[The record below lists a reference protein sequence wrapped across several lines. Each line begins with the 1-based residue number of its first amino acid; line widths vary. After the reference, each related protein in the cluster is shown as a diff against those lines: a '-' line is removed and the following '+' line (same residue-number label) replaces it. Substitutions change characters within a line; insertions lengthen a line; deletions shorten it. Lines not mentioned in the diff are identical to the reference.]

1 MSKEKSSTKSAGAG
15 LIVAITA
22 SLCCITPVLALISG
36 ASGIAASF
44 SWLEPFRPYLI
55 GITVLVLAFAWY
67 QNLKPKKADI
77 DCECDPA
84 RPAGRED
91 EKKQFMQSNLFL
103 GIVTVFAVVM
113 LAFPHYSY
121 IFYPEVQK
129 DNMAVSQS
137 TIHEISL
144 AIDGMT
150 CTSCEEHIDHAAMEV
165 PGVLTAQS
173 DFNTGETIIK
183 YDESTSS
190 RQEVIDAINASGYKV
205 LSVIEKEGE
214 QKPAIAISN
223 AKLQVLTLPVAG
235 MTCTGC
241 EEHINYEVN
250 KLTGVSETKASY
262 EDGKAIVKYDPT
274 KTSKEEIIKAINDT
288 GYKVEEET
296 QNSAGH

>member
-1 MSKEKSSTKSAGAG
+1 MSNEKSNNKSVGAG
-15 LIVAITA
+15 LLLAVTA

-36 ASGIAASF
+36 ASGIAANF

-55 GITVLVLAFAWY
+55 GITVLVLGFAWY
-67 QNLKPKKADI
+67 QKLKPKKAEI
-77 DCECDPA
+77 DCECD
-84 RPAGRED
+84 ED
-91 EKKQFMQSNLFL
+91 EKEPFMQSKLFL

-121 IFYPEVQK
+121 IFYPDIDK
-129 DNMAVSQS
+129 DNTAVSQS
-137 TIHEISL
+137 TVHEVSL
-144 AIDGMT
+144 AIEGMT

-190 RQEVIDAINASGYKV
+190 RQEVIDAINATGYRV

-214 QKPAIAISN
+214 QKPSLSIN
-223 AKLQVLTLPVAG
+223 TVNLQELNLPVAG

-250 KLTGVSETKASY
+250 KLAGVSETEASY
-262 EDGKAIVKYDPT
+262 KKGQAVVKYDPT

-288 GYKVEEET
+288 GYKVKELNQT
-296 QNSAGH
+296 TAGN

>member
-1 MSKEKSSTKSAGAG
+1 MSNEKSSSKSAGAG
-15 LIVAITA
+15 LLVAITA

-55 GITVLVLAFAWY
+55 GITLLVLGFAWY
-67 QNLKPKKADI
+67 QKLKPKKAEI
-77 DCECDPA
+77 DCECD
-84 RPAGRED
+84 ED
-91 EKKQFMQSNLFL
+91 EKEPFMQSKLFL

-121 IFYPEVQK
+121 IFYPDIDK
-129 DNMAVSQS
+129 DNTAVSQS
-137 TIHEISL
+137 TVHEVSL
-144 AIDGMT
+144 AIEGMT

-190 RQEVIDAINASGYKV
+190 RQEVIDAINATGYRV

-214 QKPAIAISN
+214 QKPSLSIN
-223 AKLQVLTLPVAG
+223 TVNLQELNLPVAG

-250 KLTGVSETKASY
+250 KLAGVSETEASY
-262 EDGKAIVKYDPT
+262 KKGQAVVKYDPT

-288 GYKVEEET
+288 GYKVKELNQT
-296 QNSAGH
+296 TAGN